1 MNIIYA
7 DDDQL
12 SLEIVGRAFQA
23 RGHHVQIINTSRA
36 TEMLNQLKLALKN
49 KADLHVVI
57 LDGHNVA
64 LDAQGKAVADVA
76 PTTLV
81 DWLRKQGMPSD
92 TRLVLYSSDEN
103 LVDEIRTDLKLGFS
117 AAIRKGGSGG
127 GLRALLE
134 AVETTV

>member
-23 RGHHVQIINTSRA
+23 RGHNVQIINTSRA
-36 TEMLNQLKLALKN
+36 TEMLNQFQLALKE
-49 KADLHVVI
+49 KDELHVVI

-64 LDAQGKAVADVA
+64 LDPQGKAVADIA
-76 PTTLV
+76 PTMLV
-81 DWLRKQGMPSD
+81 DWLRKHGLPSD

-103 LVDEIRTDLKLGFS
+103 LVDEIRTDEKLGFS
-117 AAIRKGGSGG
+117 AAIRKAGTGG
-127 GLRALLE
+127 GLKALLE
-134 AVETTV
+134 AVETRS